1 MGGFSLLSGGI
12 KEAGDAISGIG
23 DAVSEC
29 NSALPEVCEPPK
41 INIFGGGGSGASAV
55 PFFGNF
61 NFMGQAKKTGRVIG
75 IKMTNPGI
83 GYMYPPFVEIVD
95 NCGQGFGA
103 IARATI
109 KDGKVNEIYIVSE
122 GLYYPISDDVPPIID
137 SVTIVNPGYGYEDG
151 DTVTDNLGNEYD
163 TQIAFGSIIK
173 VTPINSK
180 DIDELPILT
189 VNSKTGSGAVL
200 KANLDVRPETPQGEI
215 KQVIDCINT

>member
-1 MGGFSLLSGGI
+1 MCIRDRPKKEEKDAVPTPETNVGDAPVEEQKDSGDSEKVVKEIRETDEKVESDSPI
-12 KEAGDAISGIG
+12 KEITDEEDNSNSTGVDGS
-23 DAVSEC
+23 SETATT
-29 NSALPEVCEPPK
+29 SQKQEEIQQEEQTQKLPE
-41 INIFGGGGSGASAV
+41 NIENLGLTGTSSNHTNATGNSLDNRITGTYGNNILDGG
-55 PFFGNF
+55 
-61 NFMGQAKKTGRVIG
+61 TG
-75 IKMTNPGI
+75 
-83 GYMYPPFVEIVD
+83 D
-95 NCGQGFGA
+95 
-103 IARATI
+103 
-109 KDGKVNEIYIVSE
+109 DIYIVTNS
-122 GLYYPISDDVPPIID
+122 
-137 SVTIVNPGYGYEDG
+137 G

>member
-1 MGGFSLLSGGI
+1 MCI
-12 KEAGDAISGIG
+12 RD
-23 DAVSEC
+23 
-29 NSALPEVCEPPK
+29 
-41 INIFGGGGSGASAV
+41 
-55 PFFGNF
+55 
-61 NFMGQAKKTGRVIG
+61 R
-75 IKMTNPGI
+75 
-83 GYMYPPFVEIVD
+83 
-95 NCGQGFGA
+95 
-103 IARATI
+103 
-109 KDGKVNEIYIVSE
+109 
-122 GLYYPISDDVPPIID
+122 SDDVPPIID
-137 SVTIVNPGYGYEDG
+137 TVTIVNPGYGYEDG